1 MNNKLM
7 TESSKE
13 FDMKF
18 LSTYI
23 YDRCGETEYSA
34 SFNLLNV
41 KKWCVFIIT
50 NNCTIQKIT
59 RSLIDYGY
67 SMCNKDI
74 FKAVLTNSNLQV
86 VKFNTGN

>member
-23 YDRCGETEYSA
+23 NDRFGETECSA
-34 SFNLLNV
+34 SLL
-41 KKWCVFIIT
+41 KDGAFSCQFIIT

-59 RSLIDYGY
+59 RSLIDYKN